1 MAMYYFDN
9 KIVSRGKNQSSISKS
24 AYNSASK
31 IKDYKTNEIKDFSIK
46 ECDYSRVI
54 LPENAPEEFKDR
66 EYLWNS
72 VEQVENRKD
81 SRLAREIVIALPTE
95 LDNQSNIKLA
105 EEFGES
111 LAKEGMIVD
120 MNIHHINKQNPHA
133 HLLCTLRG
141 LDKNGNFE
149 PKRIGNKKVRDW
161 DSNEKNLEWRKRWAD
176 IQNKHLKLN
185 GVKDRVSHNSYNDQ
199 NIDLKPTK
207 KEGWK
212 SRKFERETGKKS
224 KISKYNDDIRKQN
237 QDIIKNKFISV
248 SDKISTKENVLPYL
262 NKEDTIN
269 LKNLAKTLKLYVNP
283 INIYEENE
291 KVSDLKNKALLLD
304 PDKREIKLNE
314 LDDRSEQLN
323 QVKDIF
329 ETRALNFFKE
339 NYPKHINNFSNDEM
353 IYITDHILN
362 NESEIPD
369 SKNLNS
375 IVDEKRYLE
384 SQKSLNIILGN
395 RDISLDS
402 INKEDKFFSKKIN
415 NLLKENNLTIDDVF
429 DKSYKNLKVA
439 PKIDYYMNKIQDL
452 KKSQD
457 IINDYYSIQIK
468 KFFPNEKEFNAF
480 NKTTTPEEKEEL
492 IDMSKFY
499 GKKHTI
505 DIIKKGQLIPKF
517 TKEERK
523 EITHNISLI
532 KEKENKTNL
541 TQLDK
546 FVIQDSKEKLLDKY
560 NINPDSS
567 NDLKYISLESEIE
580 NDEESLDN
588 IKSFTNKNN
597 IKNNDS
603 QKSFESD
610 NSSNKFFLPI
620 SASQFTNM
628 MYAFSELFKERM
640 PKYIKQSDQSQTNT
654 STMSEKE
661 KRRRKERNRGG
672 DISL

>member
-1 MAMYYFDN
+1 
-9 KIVSRGKNQSSISKS
+9 
-24 AYNSASK
+24 
-31 IKDYKTNEIKDFSIK
+31 
-46 ECDYSRVI
+46 
-54 LPENAPEEFKDR
+54 
-66 EYLWNS
+66 
-72 VEQVENRKD
+72 
-81 SRLAREIVIALPTE
+81 
-95 LDNQSNIKLA
+95 
-105 EEFGES
+105 
-111 LAKEGMIVD
+111 
-120 MNIHHINKQNPHA
+120 
-133 HLLCTLRG
+133 
-141 LDKNGNFE
+141 
-149 PKRIGNKKVRDW
+149 
-161 DSNEKNLEWRKRWAD
+161 
-176 IQNKHLKLN
+176 
-185 GVKDRVSHNSYNDQ
+185 
-199 NIDLKPTK
+199 
-207 KEGWK
+207 
-212 SRKFERETGKKS
+212 
-224 KISKYNDDIRKQN
+224 
-237 QDIIKNKFISV
+237 
-248 SDKISTKENVLPYL
+248 
-262 NKEDTIN
+262 
-269 LKNLAKTLKLYVNP
+269 
-283 INIYEENE
+283 
-291 KVSDLKNKALLLD
+291 
-304 PDKREIKLNE
+304 
-314 LDDRSEQLN
+314 
-323 QVKDIF
+323 
-329 ETRALNFFKE
+329 
-339 NYPKHINNFSNDEM
+339 
-353 IYITDHILN
+353 
-362 NESEIPD
+362 
-369 SKNLNS
+369 
-375 IVDEKRYLE
+375 
-384 SQKSLNIILGN
+384 QKSLNIILGN